1 MAATNGTKQ
10 QASALAL
17 LKRADS
23 RWARD
28 RADDPAAPEYLEHL
42 ATYLQPVAPNK
53 DATPPVDE
61 RELTM
66 LREQAA
72 SAENNAAARRA
83 ELDQARAEIE
93 SLRGQIQEAGAATKQ
108 RLEDQRLELQKH
120 IDTQES
126 RAERAERTLKD
137 RGKLL
142 EQYRTE
148 VGDLRKECEN
158 QQRQVADI
166 RLALESARRERD
178 QFAEQLAEAREHTC
192 PAPAGDT
199 EALNARIAELKKD
212 ALENIKLIGEL
223 RADYDAAAADT
234 QKLAD
239 ELEAMRADRDAL
251 VARVVATDQHQCAWQ
266 WHGPDEPVKP
276 CSCGRA
282 APRYELREVS

>member
-72 SAENNAAARRA
+72 SAENTAAARRA
-83 ELDQARAEIE
+83 ELDQARAQVDE
-93 SLRGQIQEAGAATKQ
+93 LRQQLQAADEEDE
-108 RLEDQRLELQKH
+108 RLNDLRTELQKH
-120 IDTQES
+120 VDAQER
-126 RAERAERTLKD
+126 RAKKAETERDKLGEQLDLERI
-137 RGKLL
+137 
-142 EQYRTE
+142 Q
-148 VGDLRKECEN
+148 VGELRKECEN
-158 QQRQVADI
+158 QQRQVAEI
-166 RLALESARRERD
+166 HLAMESARRERD
-178 QFAEQLAEAREHTC
+178 QVAEQLAEARNHTC

-199 EALNARIAELKKD
+199 EALNARIAELKKE
-212 ALENIKLIGEL
+212 ALDNIKLIGDL

-239 ELEAMRADRDAL
+239 DLETMRADRDAL
-251 VARVVATDQHQCAWQ
+251 VARVVATDQHHCTWQ
-266 WHGPDEPVKP
+266 WHGPDEPIKP